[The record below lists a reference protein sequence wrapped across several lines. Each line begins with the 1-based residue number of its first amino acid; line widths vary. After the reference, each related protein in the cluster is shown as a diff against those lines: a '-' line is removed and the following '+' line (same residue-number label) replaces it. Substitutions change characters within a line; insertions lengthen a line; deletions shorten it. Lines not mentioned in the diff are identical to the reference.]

1 MAITITST
9 NTPGKVFTSGETV
22 TPTKLNSLG
31 SPTTATTITL
41 AQATLLGRSTASTGA
56 AEEIPCTPF
65 ARTVLDD
72 ANAAAARVSFG
83 LGTISVQ
90 DASTASL
97 SMDVCHLNTE
107 TLTYGGTTNVDM
119 SSAVKSSVTVSLTGN
134 VTFTTSNKASGRTKH
149 VRIICDGTA
158 RTFTFPA
165 WVWIGNA
172 PTTIAASKTAVL
184 VLMCYGSADT
194 DIVAQYGVQV

>member
-1 MAITITST
+1 MAIAITST
-9 NTPGKVFTSGETV
+9 NTPGKVFASGETV

-31 SPTTATTITL
+31 APTTATTIELNQFTV
-41 AQATLLGRSTASTGA
+41 AGRGA
-56 AEEIPCTPF
+56 ANGPLEEISCTSY
-65 ARTVLDD
+65 AQTILDD
-72 ANAAAARVSFG
+72 ANAAAARVTLG
-83 LGTISVQ
+83 LGTVSVQ
-90 DASTASL
+90 AASTLNVA
-97 SMDVCHLNTE
+97 MDVCHINTD
-107 TLTYGGTTNVDM
+107 TLTYGGTTNIDM
-119 SSAVKSSVTVSLTGN
+119 SSSVKTSCTVSLTGN
-134 VTFTTSNKASGRTKH
+134 ITFTTSNKASGRTKH